1 MGYELDFSALAGY
14 LGLFL
19 HGVGITLGLTAIAA
33 SLGIA
38 LSIGGAATARWGLKW
53 ARALVMAYV
62 ELIRNTPFLVQLFF
76 IFFGLPALGIEMP
89 VFLSAVLAMTL
100 WMAVNSTEVFRG
112 AVQSIAPGQSEAA
125 YSTGLGYW
133 QAMRFVIVPQAVRRM
148 LPPFVGLCTILIK
161 DSSLAA
167 IIGVFELTR
176 AAQETIER
184 TFASVELYLFAAAVY
199 FVICF
204 PLTSLSRRLEA
215 RLSTPGL
222 GTVAAGR

>member
-1 MGYELDFSALAGY
+1 MTKWAAVWGSLGY
-14 LGLFL
+14 LMSGTLATIQLSFTVIVL
-19 HGVGITLGLTAIAA
+19 GTALGLVGGLLRVMPQSRLQRAV
-33 SLGIA
+33 
-38 LSIGGAATARWGLKW
+38 GAAVEGV
-53 ARALVMAYV
+53 RAVPLLLQM
-62 ELIRNTPFLVQLFF
+62 FF
-76 IFFGLPALGIEMP
+76 IFFGLPALGVEIP

-112 AVQSIAPGQSEAA
+112 AVQSIAVGQSEAA

-133 QAMRFVIVPQAVRRM
+133 KTMRFVVVPQAVRRM

-184 TFASVELYLFAAAVY
+184 TFASVEIYLFAAAVY

-215 RLSTPGL
+215 RLSTPEL
-222 GTVAAGR
+222 GAAATGR

>member
-1 MGYELDFSALAGY
+1 MTKWAAVWGSLGYLMKGALATVELSFTVIVIGTA
-14 LGLFL
+14 LGLIGGL
-19 HGVGITLGLTAIAA
+19 LRVMPQPRLQRMVGIVVEGV
-33 SLGIA
+33 
-38 LSIGGAATARWGLKW
+38 
-53 ARALVMAYV
+53 RAVPLLLQM
-62 ELIRNTPFLVQLFF
+62 FF

-133 QAMRFVIVPQAVRRM
+133 QTMRFVIVPQAVRRM

-167 IIGVFELTR
+167 IIGVFE
-176 AAQETIER
+176 ETIER

-215 RLSTPGL
+215 RLSTHGL
-222 GTVAAGR
+222 GAVAAGR

>member
-1 MGYELDFSALAGY
+1 MGKWDAVSGSLGYLMKGALATVELSVTVIVTGTV
-14 LGLFL
+14 LGLVGGL
-19 HGVGITLGLTAIAA
+19 LRVMPQPCVQRVVGAIVDGV
-33 SLGIA
+33 
-38 LSIGGAATARWGLKW
+38 
-53 ARALVMAYV
+53 RAVPLLLQM
-62 ELIRNTPFLVQLFF
+62 FF
-76 IFFGLPALGIEMP
+76 VFFGLPALGIEMP

-112 AVQSIAPGQSEAA
+112 AVQSIARGQSEAA

-133 QAMRFVIVPQAVRRM
+133 QTMRFVIVPQAVRRM

-176 AAQETIER
+176 ATQETIER

-199 FVICF
+199 FVMCF

-222 GTVAAGR
+222 SPGAAR

>member
-1 MGYELDFSALAGY
+1 MAKWAAVWGSLGYLMSGALATIQLSFTVIVLGTA
-14 LGLFL
+14 LGLVGGL
-19 HGVGITLGLTAIAA
+19 LRVMPHARLQRAVGAVVEGV
-33 SLGIA
+33 
-38 LSIGGAATARWGLKW
+38 
-53 ARALVMAYV
+53 RAVPLLLQM
-62 ELIRNTPFLVQLFF
+62 FF
-76 IFFGLPALGIEMP
+76 IFFGLPALGVEIP

-100 WMAVNSTEVFRG
+100 WMGVNGTEVFRG
-112 AVQSIAPGQSEAA
+112 AVQSIAAGQREAA

-133 QAMRFVIVPQAVRRM
+133 KTMRFVIVPQAVRRM

-184 TFASVELYLFAAAVY
+184 TFASVEIYLFAAAVY

-215 RLSTPGL
+215 RLSQ
-222 GTVAAGR
+222 

>member
-1 MGYELDFSALAGY
+1 MTKWAAVWGSLGY
-14 LGLFL
+14 LMKGTFATIELSFTVIVIGTVLGLVGGL
-19 HGVGITLGLTAIAA
+19 LRVMPQSRLQRVVGIVVEGV
-33 SLGIA
+33 
-38 LSIGGAATARWGLKW
+38 
-53 ARALVMAYV
+53 RAVPLLLQM
-62 ELIRNTPFLVQLFF
+62 FF

-100 WMAVNSTEVFRG
+100 WMTVNSTEVFRG

-222 GTVAAGR
+222 GTVTAGR

>member
-1 MGYELDFSALAGY
+1 VV
-14 LGLFL
+14 
-19 HGVGITLGLTAIAA
+19 GV
-33 SLGIA
+33 
-38 LSIGGAATARWGLKW
+38 
-53 ARALVMAYV
+53 VV
-62 ELIRNTPFLVQLFF
+62 EGVRSVPLLLQMFF

-133 QAMRFVIVPQAVRRM
+133 ETMRFVIVPQAVRRM

-222 GTVAAGR
+222 GAVAAGR

>member
-1 MGYELDFSALAGY
+1 MTKWVAVWASVGY
-14 LGLFL
+14 LMKGTLATIELSFTVIVI
-19 HGVGITLGLTAIAA
+19 GTVLGLLGGLLRVMPHRRLQRVVGAIVE
-33 SLGIA
+33 GV
-38 LSIGGAATARWGLKW
+38 
-53 ARALVMAYV
+53 RAVPLLLQM
-62 ELIRNTPFLVQLFF
+62 FF

-112 AVQSIAPGQSEAA
+112 AVQSIARGQSEAA

-184 TFASVELYLFAAAVY
+184 TFASVELYLFAAGVY

-204 PLTSLSRRLEA
+204 PLTSLSRRLE
-215 RLSTPGL
+215 RKFSTPGL
-222 GTVAAGR
+222 GAMAAGR

>member
-1 MGYELDFSALAGY
+1 MTKWAAVWGSLDYLMKGALATVELSFTVVLIGTA
-14 LGLFL
+14 LGL
-19 HGVGITLGLTAIAA
+19 
-33 SLGIA
+33 
-38 LSIGGAATARWGLKW
+38 IGGLLR
-53 ARALVMAYV
+53 VMPHPRLRRVVGVVV
-62 ELIRNTPFLVQLFF
+62 EGVRSVPLLLQMFF

-133 QAMRFVIVPQAVRRM
+133 ETMRFVIVPQAVRRM

-222 GTVAAGR
+222 GAVAAGR

>member
-1 MGYELDFSALAGY
+1 MKGAFATVELSFTVIVIGTVLGLAG
-14 LGLFL
+14 GLL
-19 HGVGITLGLTAIAA
+19 RVMPQSRLQRVVGIVVEGV
-33 SLGIA
+33 
-38 LSIGGAATARWGLKW
+38 
-53 ARALVMAYV
+53 RAVPLLLQM
-62 ELIRNTPFLVQLFF
+62 FF

-112 AVQSIAPGQSEAA
+112 AVQSIAPGQTEAA

-176 AAQETIER
+176 AAQDTIER

-222 GTVAAGR
+222 GTVTAGR